1 MQNVSMSLEGK
12 EVVFNWDHKE
22 KPVTFRVE
30 QSKFIQLVCK
40 ECHQPI
46 PLADV
51 SLKYTCEKCGTVIN
65 PEGLNHRAEDYGR
78 WVSYLGKGRCKD
90 NYQLLLR
97 DGRIIN
103 YAYPN
108 GIKWGVRRVGE
119 DHGKEFSDDDVVAIR
134 LMPDNE
140 LARNGELRGR
150 IRLERNVE
158 YNGPDF
164 PKRNRVFDLNG
175 QYGILV

>member
-1 MQNVSMSLEGK
+1 MQNVSMILEGK
-12 EVVFNWDHKE
+12 ELVFNWLFNQ

-40 ECHQPI
+40 ECHHPV
-46 PLADV
+46 PLVDV
-51 SLKYTCEKCGTVIN
+51 SRDYICPHCQTKID
-65 PEGLNHRAEDYGR
+65 PDGLNHRVEDYGR
-78 WVSYLGKGRCKD
+78 WVSYLGKFRCKD

-103 YAYPN
+103 QCYPN
-108 GIKWGVRRVGE
+108 GGMWVVSDPKLKITE
-119 DHGKEFSDDDVVAIR
+119 EFSDDDVVAIR
-134 LMPDNE
+134 LIPDNE
-140 LARNGELRGR
+140 IKTKTGMKGK
-150 IRLERNVE
+150 IRLERNVV
-158 YNGPDF
+158 YCGPDF